1 MRYRSIVILL
11 IAALL
16 WTGMGFFFPA
26 GLEAAGGRGK
36 GAGELPRELK
46 GVRVRDAFIPSA
58 GKPAG
63 IIQSVVGH
71 VVVAREGLRQAYYSA
86 AGDRLYERDT
96 LFTLKGSR
104 CRFRLNGEDVV
115 TMGEGTKIA
124 ISGFS
129 VDKARGKKS
138 SAFKMSN
145 GKAMFYAL
153 KLFRYKGA
161 AMTVETPTAVV
172 GVRGTKWGVEI
183 VELEGKPTASLPILV
198 ADLSDTGF
206 RHLAQTNQP
215 NVQTNVYS
223 FEGQVQ
229 VTSTTTGQTTTLNTG
244 QGLNAGGTGLGGAFQ
259 TPPGVSQQFN
269 AATSAP
275 GGNGGGGGTS
285 SSGTTTT
292 GSTTTTTGGGT
303 TTTTTPD
310 TSTVA
315 QDQTTKDASSTA
327 TDSVTDPG
335 TNASGTEVGY
345 VAGMLTNKTGLSLAE
360 IFVSKNRQNFNGTN
374 IWMRGAKDTSKDY
387 LRAANNQTWSEATDA
402 YGKWAVFDSG
412 SKSAGDLG
420 TGHPISHT
428 TTNEI
433 VLDSSRLEWGYWTMI
448 DYFTVDG
455 SNYAIDNRG
464 WWINGPSTQNV
475 SSLTGVARYSGN
487 AWGTYW
493 SSSGGTTMTGSFS
506 SNVNLGTRA
515 ISDFA
520 LSVSYS
526 EMYYASISGAGGTIG
541 TDGHF
546 SITGGTWNLNGTT
559 NPAYQM
565 AYGSLYGSSAS
576 YMGGAWGMATASAG
590 ATGIFEGSKQHYGY
604 FVGMLS
610 YDCDGPCFKNFS
622 ITKTIKDFQS
632 STMSGDDPF
641 TTGHSVT
648 ADGSSDYLNPTIKTL
663 AVTGDSWS
671 GSKTVTHTGIG
682 SNDYMEW
689 GSWTQPVAM
698 AGTSSS
704 YYYDNK
710 GYYVHGTN
718 TTDAQMNALK
728 AASVTGQY
736 TGNAY
741 GTYWTSSGGIDMTGT
756 FGAHVDFAPA
766 PETNPIT
773 AFAMSVSGG
782 GKTAYISGAEGSFTG
797 SSSQFTITGG
807 TAKIGPTG
815 SEVTATHKTY
825 GSVYG
830 PNGEAIGGVWA
841 ICDGSTKH
849 AAGTFQGTK

>member
-1 MRYRSIVILL
+1 MKHRSIVILL

-26 GLEAAGGRGK
+26 GLEAAEGRGK
-36 GAGELPRELK
+36 GAGELPKELK
-46 GVRVRDAFIPSA
+46 GVRVKDAFIPSA

-63 IIQSVVGH
+63 VIQSVVGH
-71 VVVAREGLRQAYYSA
+71 VVVAREGLRQAYYSG
-86 AGDRLYERDT
+86 AGDRLYEKDT

-104 CRFRLNGEDVV
+104 CRFRLNGDDVV

-183 VELEGKPTASLPILV
+183 VELDGKPTASLPILV

-259 TPPGVSQQFN
+259 TPPGVAQQFSSD
-269 AATSAP
+269 TSAP
-275 GGNGGGGGTS
+275 GGNGGAST
-285 SSGTTTT
+285 SGTTTT

-315 QDQTTKDASSTA
+315 QNQTTQNASNTG
-327 TDSVTDPG
+327 TDPAAPDPG
-335 TNASGTEVGY
+335 TNASGSNVGY
-345 VAGMLTNKTGLSLAE
+345 VSGMLTKQTGSSLAE
-360 IFVSKNRQNFNGTN
+360 IFVSQNRQDFDVR
-374 IWMRGAKDTSKDY
+374 IWARGATDTLKDY
-387 LRAANNQTWSEATDA
+387 IRVDSSQTWSEDYDA
-402 YGKWAVFDSG
+402 YAKWVMFDSG
-412 SKSAGDLG
+412 AKNSGDLG
-420 TGHPISHT
+420 TSHPISHT
-428 TTNEI
+428 TTSE
-433 VLDSSRLEWGYWTMI
+433 VDLDSSQLGWGYWTMSNF
-448 DYFTVDG
+448 FTVDG
-455 SNYAIDNRG
+455 LNYAIDNKG
-464 WWINGPSTQNV
+464 WWINGPNTTVAQMGT
-475 SSLTGVARYSGN
+475 LTGSATYSGK
-487 AWGTYW
+487 AYGTYW
-493 SSSGGTTMTGSFS
+493 SSSGGADMTGSFS
-506 SNVNLGTRA
+506 SDVNFGNGA
-515 ISDFA
+515 IGNFA
-520 LSVSYS
+520 LTVSYS
-526 EMYYASISGAGGTIG
+526 EMFYASISGATGSIG

-546 SITGGTWNLNGTT
+546 NITGGTWNLNGTT
-559 NPAYQM
+559 NPAYKM

-590 ATGIFEGSKQHYGY
+590 ATGIFVGDKEDHYGY

-610 YDCDGPCFKNFS
+610 RSSGTHSFVNFS
-622 ITKTIKDFQS
+622 MTQTIQDFRS
-632 STMSGDDPF
+632 SAISADDPF
-641 TTGHSVT
+641 TTGHAVT
-648 ADGSSDYLNPTIKTL
+648 VDGSSNYQDPTIKTIT
-663 AVTGDSWS
+663 VMGDSWT
-671 GSKTVTHTGIG
+671 GSAQVVHEEIG
-682 SNDYMEW
+682 SNAYMEW

-698 AGTSSS
+698 VGTEGGETPHS
-704 YYYDNK
+704 YYYENK
-710 GYYVHGTN
+710 GYYVNGARTTN
-718 TTDAQMNALK
+718 AQMALL
-728 AASVTGQY
+728 TGSATY
-736 TGNAY
+736 SGNAY
-741 GTYWTSSGGIDMTGT
+741 GTYWTSLTGTDMTGT
-756 FGAHVDFAPA
+756 FSADVNFGTKAISNF
-766 PETNPIT
+766 N
-773 AFAMSVSGG
+773 MSVKDNPESTT
-782 GKTAYISGAEGSFTG
+782 KIASITGASGSFAG

-807 TAKIGPTG
+807 TASITCG
-815 SEVTATHKTY
+815 STPQHITY

-830 PNGEAIGGVWA
+830 PSGQAMGGVWA
-841 ICDGSTKH
+841 IQGGSAQ
-849 AAGTFQGTK
+849 AAGVFQGTK